1 MIPTLLRLLA
11 LLLTAGRLR
20 SDVALEN
27 LARFTSPMMNVA
39 CMRFPK

>member
-27 LARFTSPMMNVA
+27 LERFTSPMMNVA
-39 CMRFPK
+39 CVRFPK